1 MEAFTSGFV
10 PRERVLKY
18 GHFVDSSRAAHNK
31 VANETNRFTAGY
43 GLRHSVGLVQ
53 AHSLETCVCENGSG
67 SGEKGRAVHV
77 SVAIDA
83 H

>member
-1 MEAFTSGFV
+1 MSGLVHGAWAEVRPLLWTS
-10 PRERVLKY
+10 
-18 GHFVDSSRAAHNK
+18 AARPT
-31 VANETNRFTAGY
+31 ANWRMRLIVFTAGY
-43 GLRHSVGLVQ
+43 GRRHSVGLVQ
-53 AHSLETCVCENGSG
+53 AHSLESCVCENGSG

>member
-1 MEAFTSGFV
+1 MSGFV

-18 GHFVDSSRAAHNK
+18 GHFVDSA
-31 VANETNRFTAGY
+31 EQPTTNWRMGLIVFTAGY

-53 AHSLETCVCENGSG
+53 AHSLESCVCENGSG
-67 SGEKGRAVHV
+67 SGEKGRAVYV